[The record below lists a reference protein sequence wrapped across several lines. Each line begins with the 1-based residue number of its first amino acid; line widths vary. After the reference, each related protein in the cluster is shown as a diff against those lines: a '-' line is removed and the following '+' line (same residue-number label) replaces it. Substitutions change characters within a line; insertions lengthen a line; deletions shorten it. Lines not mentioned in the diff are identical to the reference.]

1 MHSKDTLHQ
10 DRFKEENQA
19 AEEAISAGK
28 LPEAAAI
35 LVNIVEQD
43 PENWRAFNNMG
54 ILSWTQQAWNDAY
67 TMFRKSVTLRPDYTD
82 ALVNLFDAAL
92 KLRKMEEIR
101 PLFNE
106 ACSLDPENEE
116 IRILLESILEEG
128 DAIYQSKRALSIG
141 MYHPMIEEAKKEME
155 SGNLYKAMDLFL
167 QVNDK
172 DGPNADAF
180 CGLGIISYYQERYE
194 DAFVLFTESLKINP
208 TATDTFLNLI
218 DAAKACN
225 RMKEARDLFSALR
238 KEFEELS
245 VLDESFAL
253 EEKKD

>member
-1 MHSKDTLHQ
+1 M
-10 DRFKEENQA
+10 
-19 AEEAISAGK
+19 
-28 LPEAAAI
+28 
-35 LVNIVEQD
+35 NIVEQD

-67 TMFRKSVTLRPDYTD
+67 TMFLKSASLCPDYTD

-92 KLRKMEEIR
+92 KLRKIEEIR
-101 PLFNE
+101 PVFDE
-106 ACSLDPENEE
+106 AVTLNPENDE
-116 IRILLESILEEG
+116 IRVLRESILEEG
-128 DAIYQSKRALSIG
+128 AGIYQSKRALTIG
-141 MYHPMIEEAKKEME
+141 CYHPMIEEAKKEME
-155 SGNLYKAMDLFL
+155 SGNLYKAMELFL

-180 CGLGIISYYQERYE
+180 CGLGIISFYQERYD

-218 DAAKACN
+218 DAAKASN
-225 RMKEARDLFSALR
+225 RMKEARDLFSAFR

-245 VLDESFAL
+245 VLDECFVQ